1 MCTEYFFEGRQGIL
15 HPILMKV
22 VKRKSSF
29 AASLFLS
36 STRLTVICMLKR
48 CCLVVV
54 SAPRGRVSSRRRRC
68 SMMINAMMASSSS
81 SSSGENRKAGVAS
94 NEEMRA
100 FLARHA
106 GGKVTV
112 VDARNPDFSME
123 PGDEQFG
130 GPGKQFPIEN
140 CGTRGRPNA
149 INLPFS
155 REKKEVSGFDRS
167 ALHDA
172 EKDAPIITHCGGGG
186 RGQKSKEWLEKKG
199 FTNVINGGGPQVTE
213 LWEMFGDL

>member
-1 MCTEYFFEGRQGIL
+1 M
-15 HPILMKV
+15 
-22 VKRKSSF
+22 
-29 AASLFLS
+29 
-36 STRLTVICMLKR
+36 
-48 CCLVVV
+48 
-54 SAPRGRVSSRRRRC
+54 SSRVRRRC
-68 SMMINAMMASSSS
+68 SMMSSLSINNDGKEEEAS
-81 SSSGENRKAGVAS
+81 KAGVAS

-100 FLARHA
+100 FLARHKN
-106 GGKVTV
+106 GEEKVTV

-130 GPGKQFPIEN
+130 GPGKAFPIEN
-140 CGTRGRPNA
+140 CGTGRRPNA

-155 REKKEVSGFDRS
+155 REKKEVSGFDGS
-167 ALHDA
+167 ALRDA

>member
-1 MCTEYFFEGRQGIL
+1 MPFWNEKRNNHA
-15 HPILMKV
+15 HPICDERVV
-22 VKRKSSF
+22 VKRKSVVFRSV
-29 AASLFLS
+29 SQFLS
-36 STRLTVICMLKR
+36 SSNAKVHAQTVLLFGGGVDTERRLVPSSSVFDDDDDEKR
-48 CCLVVV
+48 CDGIVVV
-54 SAPRGRVSSRRRRC
+54 
-68 SMMINAMMASSSS
+68 II
-81 SSSGENRKAGVAS
+81 K
-94 NEEMRA
+94 
-100 FLARHA
+100 
-106 GGKVTV
+106 KVTV

-155 REKKEVSGFDRS
+155 REKKEVSGFDGS

>member
-1 MCTEYFFEGRQGIL
+1 M
-15 HPILMKV
+15 
-22 VKRKSSF
+22 SS
-29 AASLFLS
+29 
-36 STRLTVICMLKR
+36 
-48 CCLVVV
+48 
-54 SAPRGRVSSRRRRC
+54 SSRVRRRC
-68 SMMINAMMASSSS
+68 SMMSSLSTFND
-81 SSSGENRKAGVAS
+81 GKEEPRKAGVAS

-100 FLARHA
+100 FLARHD
-106 GGKVTV
+106 GEKVTV

-123 PGDEQFG
+123 PGDEAFG
-130 GPGKQFPIEN
+130 GPGKAFPIEN
-140 CGTRGRPNA
+140 CGTGRRPNA

-155 REKKEVSGFDRS
+155 REKKEVSGFDGS
-167 ALHDA
+167 ALRDA

>member
-1 MCTEYFFEGRQGIL
+1 
-15 HPILMKV
+15 
-22 VKRKSSF
+22 
-29 AASLFLS
+29 
-36 STRLTVICMLKR
+36 
-48 CCLVVV
+48 
-54 SAPRGRVSSRRRRC
+54 
-68 SMMINAMMASSSS
+68 
-81 SSSGENRKAGVAS
+81 
-94 NEEMRA
+94 MRA

-106 GGKVTV
+106 GEKVTV

-155 REKKEVSGFDRS
+155 REKKEVSGFDGS
-167 ALHDA
+167 ALRDA

>member
-1 MCTEYFFEGRQGIL
+1 M
-15 HPILMKV
+15 P
-22 VKRKSSF
+22 
-29 AASLFLS
+29 
-36 STRLTVICMLKR
+36 
-48 CCLVVV
+48 
-54 SAPRGRVSSRRRRC
+54 SSRVRRRC
-68 SMMINAMMASSSS
+68 SMMSSLSTFNND
-81 SSSGENRKAGVAS
+81 GKEEEPRKAGVAS

-100 FLARHA
+100 FLARHD
-106 GGKVTV
+106 GEKVTV

-123 PGDEQFG
+123 PGDEEFG
-130 GPGKQFPIEN
+130 GPGKAFPIEN
-140 CGTRGRPNA
+140 CGTGRRPNA

>member
-1 MCTEYFFEGRQGIL
+1 
-15 HPILMKV
+15 MKEESSS
-22 VKRKSSF
+22 KESLSLSLKSSSF
-29 AASLFLS
+29 NARVLH
-36 STRLTVICMLKR
+36 MLKR
-48 CCLVVV
+48 CCLVLV
-54 SAPRGRVSSRRRRC
+54 STRGTTKRVSSSSRVRRRC
-68 SMMINAMMASSSS
+68 STMSSLSNDGKES
-81 SSSGENRKAGVAS
+81 RKAGVAS

-106 GGKVTV
+106 GEKVTV

-123 PGDEQFG
+123 PGDEAFG
-130 GPGKQFPIEN
+130 GPGKAFPIEN
-140 CGTRGRPNA
+140 CGTGRRPNA

-155 REKKEVSGFDRS
+155 RETKEVSGFDGS
-167 ALHDA
+167 ALRDA

>member
-1 MCTEYFFEGRQGIL
+1 M
-15 HPILMKV
+15 M
-22 VKRKSSF
+22 SS
-29 AASLFLS
+29 LS
-36 STRLTVICMLKR
+36 TFNDGKES
-48 CCLVVV
+48 
-54 SAPRGRVSSRRRRC
+54 
-68 SMMINAMMASSSS
+68 
-81 SSSGENRKAGVAS
+81 RKAGVAS

-100 FLARHA
+100 FLARHD
-106 GGKVTV
+106 GEKVTV

-123 PGDEQFG
+123 PGDEEFG
-130 GPGKQFPIEN
+130 GPGKAFPIEN
-140 CGTRGRPNA
+140 CGTGRRPNA

-155 REKKEVSGFDRS
+155 REKKEVSGFDGS
-167 ALHDA
+167 ALRDA

>member
-1 MCTEYFFEGRQGIL
+1 
-15 HPILMKV
+15 MK
-22 VKRKSSF
+22 KG
-29 AASLFLS
+29 A
-36 STRLTVICMLKR
+36 
-48 CCLVVV
+48 
-54 SAPRGRVSSRRRRC
+54 
-68 SMMINAMMASSSS
+68 MASSSS
-81 SSSGENRKAGVAS
+81 SSSSGEEKRKAGDAS

-106 GGKVTV
+106 GEKVTV
-112 VDARNPDFSME
+112 VDARNPDFSKE
-123 PGDEQFG
+123 SGDEQFG
-130 GPGKQFPIEN
+130 VPGKQIPIDN

-155 REKKEVSGFDRS
+155 REKKQVSGFDGS
-167 ALHDA
+167 ALRDA